1 MNAPVFTVSEINR
14 HVKAMFDSE
23 LMMQSIF
30 ISGEISNFSN
40 HYATGHMYFTLKDN
54 KSAIKAVMFNRAAM
68 RLKFVPE
75 NGMKVIVLGRVSVFE
90 RDGVYQIYVEQ
101 MQPDGAGALAIAFEQ
116 LKKKLENE
124 GLFALE
130 HKKPIPKFP
139 KRIGVITSPTGAAV
153 QDILNVISRRYPL
166 AEIVFQP
173 VSVQGDTSAQE
184 ICNAVRRFSRC
195 KGADVLIVGRGGGS
209 IEDLWSFNDEMLARE
224 IFNCTIPVISAV
236 GHETDFTIC
245 DFVSDL
251 RAPTPSAAAEL
262 ATPDINN
269 LFLETAALTDKLY
282 KSYKYSIEKEKNRL
296 RLLLSQRAFN
306 NAGHFFDNE
315 KIQLMNFE
323 NRLKKSMNGRLQK
336 ENLRYSRS
344 VTSLESLNPLS
355 VLLRGFAFVSENDR
369 VIDSAK
375 KLHIGQKIN
384 VSFADSVA
392 LCEVLSVGE
401 DNKNEK
407 NDI

>member
-40 HYATGHMYFTLKDN
+40 HYATGHMYFTLKDD

-68 RLKFVPE
+68 KLRFVPE

-101 MQPDGAGALAIAFEQ
+101 MQPDGAGALALAFEQ
-116 LKKKLENE
+116 LKKKLEKE
-124 GLFALE
+124 GLFSPE
-130 HKKPIPKFP
+130 HKKAIPRFP

-153 QDILNVISRRYPL
+153 QDIFNVISRRYPL

-173 VSVQGDTSAQE
+173 VSVQGDTAAEE
-184 ICNAVRRFSRC
+184 IRNAVRRFSRC

-209 IEDLWSFNDEMLARE
+209 IEDLWSFNDEALARE

-269 LFLETAALTDKLY
+269 LYLETASLTDKLY
-282 KSYKYSIEKEKNRL
+282 KSYKYYIDREQSKL
-296 RLLLSQRAFN
+296 SLLLSQRAFN
-306 NAGHFFDNE
+306 NAEHFFDNE
-315 KIQLMNFE
+315 KLQLMNFE
-323 NRLKKSMNGRLQK
+323 NRLKQSMNGRLQK
-336 ENLRYSRS
+336 EAVRYSKN

-355 VLLRGFAFVSENDR
+355 VLLRGFAFVSDENQ

-375 KLHIGQKIN
+375 KLHIGQQIN
-384 VSFADSVA
+384 ISFADSA
-392 LCEVLSVGE
+392 AFCEVLSVE
-401 DNKNEK
+401 DKK
-407 NDI
+407 K

>member
-40 HYATGHMYFTLKDN
+40 HYATGHMYFTLKDSS
-54 KSAIKAVMFNRAAM
+54 SAIKAVMFNRAAM
-68 RLKFVPE
+68 KLRFIPE

-101 MQPDGAGALAIAFEQ
+101 MQPDGAGALAVAFEQ
-116 LKKKLENE
+116 LKKKLEGE
-124 GLFALE
+124 GLFSQE
-130 HKKPIPKFP
+130 HKKPIPRFP

-153 QDILNVISRRYPL
+153 QDIFNVISRRYPL

-173 VSVQGDTSAQE
+173 VSVQGDTAAEE
-184 ICNAVRRFSRC
+184 IRNAVRRFSRC

-224 IFNCTIPVISAV
+224 IFDCSIPVISAV

-269 LFLETAALTDKLY
+269 LFLETASLTDKLY
-282 KSYKYSIEKEKNRL
+282 KSYKYYIDREQNKL
-296 RLLLSQRAFN
+296 RLLLSRRAFN
-306 NAGHFFDNE
+306 NAEHFFDNE
-315 KIQLMNFE
+315 KLQLMNFE
-323 NRLKKSMNGRLQK
+323 NRLKQGMNNYLQK
-336 ENLRYSRS
+336 EKLRYSKN
-344 VTSLESLNPLS
+344 VTSLDSLNPLS
-355 VLLRGFAFVSENDR
+355 VLLRGFAFVSDEDN

-375 KLHIGQKIN
+375 KLHTGQRIN
-384 VSFADSVA
+384 VSFADSSA
-392 LCEVLSVGE
+392 LCEVLNVRE
-401 DNKNEK
+401 DKK
-407 NDI
+407 K

>member
-40 HYATGHMYFTLKDN
+40 HYATGHMYFTLKDAS
-54 KSAIKAVMFNRAAM
+54 SAIKAVMFNRAAM
-68 RLKFVPE
+68 KLKFVPE

-101 MQPDGAGALAIAFEQ
+101 MQPDGAGALALAFEQ
-116 LKKKLENE
+116 LKKKLEKE
-124 GLFALE
+124 GLFSSE
-130 HKKPIPKFP
+130 YKKPIPRFP

-153 QDILNVISRRYPL
+153 QDIFNVISRRYPL

-173 VSVQGDTSAQE
+173 VSVQGDTAAEE
-184 ICNAVRRFSRC
+184 IRNAVRRFSRC

-209 IEDLWSFNDEMLARE
+209 IEDLWSFNDEALARE

-269 LFLETAALTDKLY
+269 LFLETASLTDRLY
-282 KSYKYSIEKEKNRL
+282 KNYKYFIDREQNKL
-296 RLLLSQRAFN
+296 RLLLSRRAFN
-306 NAGHFFDNE
+306 NAEHFFDNE
-315 KIQLMNFE
+315 KLQLMNLE
-323 NRLKKSMNGRLQK
+323 GRLRQGMNNRLQK
-336 ENLRYSRS
+336 EKLRFSKN
-344 VTSLESLNPLS
+344 VTSLDSLNPLS
-355 VLLRGFAFVSENDR
+355 VLLRGFAFVSDDTQ

-375 KLHIGQKIN
+375 KLHIGQQIN
-384 VSFADSVA
+384 VSFADSA
-392 LCEVLSVGE
+392 AFCEVLSVE
-401 DNKNEK
+401 DKRNEK